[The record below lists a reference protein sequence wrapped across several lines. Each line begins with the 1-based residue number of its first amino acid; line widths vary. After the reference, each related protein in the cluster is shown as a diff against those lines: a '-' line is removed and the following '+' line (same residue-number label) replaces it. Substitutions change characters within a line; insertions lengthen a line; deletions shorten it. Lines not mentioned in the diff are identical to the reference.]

1 MIKSMRVFA
10 FIGVFLTAMLLSTMM
25 AFAES
30 EDTEFDPNSDYFE
43 DAGYS
48 GDAGYDEDSGYDED
62 GSYYED
68 DSYYYDDGG
77 YYEDDGYYGSTEEAS
92 GNASEDYA
100 RGKVLSVLNEN
111 QDDTEYSGG
120 VLESN
125 YQLLEVLVTSGPHK
139 GEKVQA
145 RYELN
150 LGYDDRYQS
159 KRLAKGDEILL
170 YLDVDENG
178 QVVQGV
184 VVEFIRDKY
193 LLYLV
198 IVFMVLLLVIGR
210 LKGLKAIV
218 SLVITALS
226 IVYILI
232 PAILKGWDPV
242 RTSVF
247 VCICVI
253 SVTMVIIGG
262 FNRKTLSAIIGTAG
276 GVLSAGVIAL
286 VIGSLAKLTGLG
298 DDESQMLM
306 LVQDVHFD
314 FSGLLF
320 AGILIGTM
328 GATMDVGM
336 SIASAMHEIKVNSPN
351 IKTSALIK
359 AGMNVGKDTM
369 ATMANTLIL
378 AYVGGSL
385 HLLLMLMAYNTP
397 FNSIINWDM
406 IASEILKALAGS
418 IGVIV
423 TIPITTLTAVFIE
436 EYKKKER
443 NDKGGFM
450 YY

>member
-170 YLDVDENG
+170 YLDVDEMAKWS
-178 QVVQGV
+178 
-184 VVEFIRDKY
+184 RA
-193 LLYLV
+193 LLWSSFV
-198 IVFMVLLLVIGR
+198 IN
-210 LKGLKAIV
+210 
-218 SLVITALS
+218 
-226 IVYILI
+226 
-232 PAILKGWDPV
+232 
-242 RTSVF
+242 
-247 VCICVI
+247 ICY
-253 SVTMVIIGG
+253 
-262 FNRKTLSAIIGTAG
+262 TLS
-276 GVLSAGVIAL
+276 LSL
-286 VIGSLAKLTGLG
+286 WCCFLSLDA
-298 DDESQMLM
+298 
-306 LVQDVHFD
+306 
-314 FSGLLF
+314 
-320 AGILIGTM
+320 
-328 GATMDVGM
+328 
-336 SIASAMHEIKVNSPN
+336 
-351 IKTSALIK
+351 
-359 AGMNVGKDTM
+359 
-369 ATMANTLIL
+369 
-378 AYVGGSL
+378 
-385 HLLLMLMAYNTP
+385 
-397 FNSIINWDM
+397 
-406 IASEILKALAGS
+406 
-418 IGVIV
+418 
-423 TIPITTLTAVFIE
+423 
-436 EYKKKER
+436 
-443 NDKGGFM
+443 
-450 YY
+450 